1 MSIFLEEMPSNFKPE
16 HDFILV
22 KGAKEHNLKN
32 VEVKLPKNKL
42 IVITGVSGSGKSSL
56 AFDTI
61 YVEGKRRYM
70 NSLSSYARHL
80 EINDKPDVEEI
91 IGLSPTVAIE
101 QKNNTRNPRSTV
113 ATITEVYDYLR
124 VLFARIGIPHS
135 PHTGLPI
142 TRNSTAEIIQKITEL
157 PEGTIVYFTIPHRKT
172 EPRDHRKTII
182 NLKKNECSHVIID
195 GELHNIDEV
204 PILNNHQEHTIE
216 GISKELKISHD
227 MECKQAIIHQVYKCI
242 MLGQGIMYLDIVR
255 GNVQDF
261 ETVKSIEIHGRKR
274 FIFSE
279 KYCCPTSG
287 FQIDEIEPKLFSFNS
302 PHGACRTCDGLGIE
316 NAFSKELIIPNTQ
329 LSIAEGAI
337 VPWEEVLSKT
347 CTVQQKKIFE
357 KTLEVLS
364 IKYDFSLDVP
374 FEKLP
379 AEIQKIILHGSEETL
394 KFSFGAKNFNQKFE
408 GIIPMLQREISQSN
422 MGYVVEELKRF
433 QLNMDCSDCGGT
445 RLRHEALA
453 VQIVGLNIGEL
464 CRMTILEMHQ
474 WFGELE
480 SKLNANHAQIASK
493 IIYEVRK
500 RLKFLV
506 EIGVGYLTLNRRSSS
521 LSGGESQRIKIAS
534 QLGCG
539 LEGLIYVLDEPSIGL
554 HQSDND
560 KLLGIMKGLC
570 DLGNTVIVVEHDEDT
585 IRAADFLI
593 DVGPGAGR
601 NGGTIVA
608 SGIPSEVAKVPDSI
622 TGKYLSG
629 ELRIDVPTSR
639 RKSEKYLEVQEAS
652 SFNLKNVNVNVPLNC
667 FVAITGVSGSGKST
681 FAIHTLYKA
690 LMRMPK
696 ESVGRHKKILGVDN
710 IDKIIQVDQT
720 PIGRTPRSNP
730 ITYINAFSGIRDCF
744 AAQPDAKQM
753 GYNSGCFSFNVKGG
767 RCESC
772 EGDGYIKIEMHFMPD
787 VYIKCDVCNG
797 MRYNSQILQ
806 VKYKGY
812 SIADILN
819 MTADEAVSVF
829 EDTALIHEKI
839 VALQD
844 VGLGYLQIGQ
854 SATTL
859 SGGEAQRIKLAKE
872 LSKRSIG
879 NTLYILDEPTTGL
892 HTHDISKLLKVLHR
906 LVDNGHSVLTIEHNL
921 DVIKNAD
928 YVIDFGPYGGN
939 LGGEVVAVGTPEE
952 IASNDKSLTGKYL
965 KHCLQ

>member
-1 MSIFLEEMPSNFKPE
+1 MPNNLRLE

-32 VEVKLPKNKL
+32 VEVRLPKNKL

-70 NSLSSYARHL
+70 NSLSTYTRHL

-113 ATITEVYDYLR
+113 ATITEAYDYLR
-124 VLFARIGIPHS
+124 ILFARIGIPHS

-142 TRNSTAEIIQKITEL
+142 TKNSSAEIIHKITAL
-157 PEGTIVYFTIPHRKT
+157 PEGTKVYFIVPTDKNVPS
-172 EPRDHRKTII
+172 DHRKTII
-182 NLKKNECSHVIID
+182 NLKKNDCSHLIID
-195 GELHNIDEV
+195 GEVYTFDNIPLLDNHNDY
-204 PILNNHQEHTIE
+204 TIE
-216 GISKELKISHD
+216 GISKEMILSTD
-227 MECKQAIIHQVYKCI
+227 MECQQAIIYQVYKCL
-242 MLGQGIMYLDIVR
+242 MLGQGIMYLDIVA
-255 GNVQDF
+255 GNVEDLDK
-261 ETVKSIEIHGRKR
+261 VKSSNKYGRKR
-274 FIFSE
+274 FTFSE
-279 KYCCPTSG
+279 KYCCPSSG

-329 LSIAEGAI
+329 LSLAEGAI
-337 VPWEEVLSKT
+337 APWEEVLSKT
-347 CTVQQKKIFE
+347 CTVQQKKVFE
-357 KTLEVLS
+357 KSIEMLA
-364 IKYDFSLDVP
+364 IKYDFSLDIP

-379 AEIQKIILHGSEETL
+379 SNIQKIIFYGSDEVI
-394 KFSFGAKNFNQKFE
+394 KFSYGSKHFNQKFE
-408 GIIPMLQREISQSN
+408 GIIPMLQRELTESN

-433 QLNMDCSDCGGT
+433 QLNMDCSDCRGT

-453 VQIVGLNIGEL
+453 VQILGLNIGEL
-464 CRMTILEMHQ
+464 CKLTILEMYN
-474 WFGELE
+474 WFGEFE
-480 SKLNANHAQIASK
+480 SQLSSNHWQIASK
-493 IIYEVRK
+493 IVYEVRK
-500 RLKFLV
+500 KLKFLV

-560 KLLGIMKGLC
+560 KLLSIMKSLC
-570 DLGNTVIVVEHDEDT
+570 NLGNTVIVVEHDEDT

-608 SGIPSEVAKVPDSI
+608 SGTPSEVAQVADSI

-629 ELRIDVPTSR
+629 KMKIEVPNHR

-652 SFNLKNVNVNVPLNC
+652 SFNLKNINVNVPLNC

-690 LMRMPK
+690 LMKMPK
-696 ESVGRHKKILGVDN
+696 ESVGKHKKILGIDN

-730 ITYINAFSGIRDCF
+730 ITYINAFAGIRDCF
-744 AAQPDAKQM
+744 AAQSDAKQL

-806 VKYKGY
+806 IKYKGY
-812 SIADILN
+812 SISDILN
-819 MTADEAVSVF
+819 MTADEAVHVF
-829 EDTALIHEKI
+829 EDTPLVHEKI

-872 LSKRSIG
+872 LAKRSIG

-906 LVDNGHSVLTIEHNL
+906 LVNNGHSVITIEHNL

-952 IASNDKSLTGKYL
+952 VSVNRNSLTGRYL
-965 KHCLQ
+965 KDYLI

>member
-1 MSIFLEEMPSNFKPE
+1 MPSNLTPE
-16 HDFILV
+16 HDFILI

-70 NSLSSYARHL
+70 NSLSTYTRHL

-113 ATITEVYDYLR
+113 ATVTEVYDYLR

-135 PHTGLPI
+135 PHTGLPM
-142 TRNSTAEIIQKITEL
+142 TKNSTAEIIQKLTEL
-157 PEGTIVYFTIPHRKT
+157 PQGTKIHLTVPTHKSDV
-172 EPRDHRKTII
+172 RDYRKTII
-182 NLKKNECSHVIID
+182 NLKKNDCSHIIID
-195 GELHNIDEV
+195 GAVCLMDEV
-204 PILNNHQEHTIE
+204 PILDNNNDYTIE
-216 GISKELKISHD
+216 GVSKEMIITHD

-242 MLGQGIMYLDIVR
+242 MLGQGIMYIDIISGEVE
-255 GNVQDF
+255 DF
-261 ETVKSIEIHGRKR
+261 ETVKSTEVHGKKR
-274 FIFSE
+274 FTFSE
-279 KYCCPTSG
+279 KYCCTFSG

-302 PHGACRTCDGLGIE
+302 PHGACKTCDGLGIE

-347 CTVQQKKIFE
+347 CTAQQKKIFE
-357 KTLEVLS
+357 KMLDILAM
-364 IKYDFSLDVP
+364 KYDFSLEMP

-379 AEIQKIILHGSEETL
+379 TKIQKMILYGSDDSL
-394 KFSFGAKNFNQKFE
+394 KFTYASKNCNQKFE
-408 GIIPMLQREISQSN
+408 GIIPMLQREASESN

-453 VQIVGLNIGEL
+453 VQIIGINIGEL
-464 CRMTILEMHQ
+464 CKMTILEMYN

-480 SKLNANHAQIASK
+480 PNLSSNHGQIASK

-560 KLLGIMKGLC
+560 KLLAIMKSLC

-585 IRAADFLI
+585 IRAADFLV

-601 NGGTIVA
+601 NGGKIVA
-608 SGIPSEVAKVPDSI
+608 SGTPSQVANIPDSI

-629 ELRIDVPTSR
+629 ELKIEVPTHR
-639 RKSEKYLEVQEAS
+639 RKSDRFLEVQEAS
-652 SFNLKNVNVNVPLNC
+652 SFNLKNISVSVPLNC

-690 LMRMPK
+690 LMKMPK
-696 ESVGRHKKILGVDN
+696 ESVGKHKKILGVDN

-772 EGDGYIKIEMHFMPD
+772 EGDGHIKIEMHFMPD

-806 VKYKGY
+806 IKYKGY
-812 SIADILN
+812 SISDILN
-819 MTADEAVSVF
+819 MTPDEAVHVF
-829 EDTALIHEKI
+829 EDTPLIHEKI
-839 VALQD
+839 IALQD
-844 VGLGYLQIGQ
+844 VGLGYLQVGQ

-872 LSKRSIG
+872 LAKRSVG
-879 NTLYILDEPTTGL
+879 NTLYVLDEPTTGL
-892 HTHDISKLLKVLHR
+892 HSHDISKLLKVLHR

-928 YVIDFGPYGGN
+928 YVIDFGPHGGN
-939 LGGEVVAVGTPEE
+939 LGGEIVVVGTPEE
-952 IASNDKSLTGKYL
+952 VVQNERSLTGKYL
-965 KHCLQ
+965 KHYI